1 MSACAKFV
9 LFMPGGASLA
19 SLDGPRCWLAFVQ
32 VGGVVCLVLLGLANV
47 TVYEWCIGCVG
58 WRAPCYGIEPS
69 ARAPRQ

>member
-32 VGGVVCLVLLGLANV
+32 VGGVVGLVLLGLANV
-47 TVYEWCIGCVG
+47 TVYEW
-58 WRAPCYGIEPS
+58 
-69 ARAPRQ
+69 